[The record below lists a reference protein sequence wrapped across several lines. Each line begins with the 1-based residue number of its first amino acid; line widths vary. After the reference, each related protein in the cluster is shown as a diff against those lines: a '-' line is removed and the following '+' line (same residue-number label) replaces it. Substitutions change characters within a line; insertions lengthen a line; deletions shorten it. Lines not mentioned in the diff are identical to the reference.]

1 MRDYCQTSRR
11 YFNRECCGFYKMVE
25 CMNTKETKCVDQ
37 FLNKVHFYKLKGLNG
52 LNISFGNKRVTAL
65 FGVNG
70 CGKSTI
76 LHALACLYRPCTV
89 YGEQNYFTRF
99 FKRENKVTWS
109 DSNLVADF
117 TIDGKDKSIKYKKG
131 ERWTPRMNK
140 RPQRDVVYIGI
151 DSCVPDIEQASLTI
165 SNYNMGSEESLS
177 SEEKIIPSAS
187 KIMNY
192 VYSGYKKVT
201 FGKKKYKR
209 VSKNNKIYYSSLAMG
224 AGEQRLFT
232 ILETL
237 YSMQPYSMLLI
248 DELDLTLHTSALNK
262 LVDEM
267 IDVANKRNMQIVF
280 TTHREELAS
289 REDINIRH
297 IWNDSDGNS
306 HVLDRTTP
314 DCLQRLT
321 GGKIEQQLEIYV
333 EDDLAESITREVLRE
348 KCLLPYTHLVRFGA
362 VENAFVV
369 AAGLEIQGAD
379 LENKIILMDGDRY
392 LTQEER
398 DQQMKKYYSGTEN
411 DKEERRKRA
420 LSLIKQYN
428 IPVGEQPEHFL
439 WEKLK
444 ATDNNS
450 LVGYAKEIVG
460 VEDKHSYLYDVQ
472 RRSGEERGDF
482 LFQLTT
488 ILAKQAFWSEYVKE
502 LSDWL
507 DARKAALGL

>member
-1 MRDYCQTSRR
+1 
-11 YFNRECCGFYKMVE
+11 
-25 CMNTKETKCVDQ
+25 MNTKKMKCVDQ
-37 FLNKVHFYKLKGLNG
+37 FLDRVHFYKLKGLNG
-52 LNISFGNKRVTAL
+52 LNISFGDKRVTAI

-76 LHALACLYRPCTV
+76 LHALACLYRPCTSL
-89 YGEQNYFTRF
+89 GEKNYFTRF
-99 FKRENKVTWS
+99 FKRENIVTWA

-117 TIDGKDKSIKYKKG
+117 TIEGKGKSIKYEKG

-151 DSCVPDIEQASLTI
+151 DSCVPDIEQAAVTI
-165 SNYNMGSEESLS
+165 SKYNMGAEETLALK
-177 SEEKIIPSAS
+177 EKIISSAS

-192 VYSGYKKVT
+192 EYSDYKKVT
-201 FGKKKYKR
+201 FCNKKYKR
-209 VSKNNKIYYSSLAMG
+209 VSKSNEIAYSSLAMG
-224 AGEQRLFT
+224 AGEQRLFN

-237 YSMQPYSMLLI
+237 YSMSSYSMLLI
-248 DELDLTLHTSALNK
+248 DELDLTLHTSALNR

-267 IDVANKRNMQIVF
+267 IDVANKRNLQIVF

-297 IWNDSDGNS
+297 IWNDSDGKS
-306 HVLDRTTP
+306 CVLDRTTP
-314 DCLQRLT
+314 DCLLRLT

-333 EDDLAESITREVLRE
+333 EDDLAEYIARKVVR
-348 KCLLPYTHLVRFGA
+348 KKDLLPYTHLVRFGA

-392 LTQEER
+392 RTQEER
-398 DQQMKKYYSGTEN
+398 NQQMKKCYSGTEN
-411 DKEERRKRA
+411 DKEDRRERA

-428 IPVGEQPEHFL
+428 LPEGEQPEHFL

-444 ATDNNS
+444 AIDNNS
-450 LVGYAKEIVG
+450 LADYAKEIVV

-472 RRSGEERGDF
+472 RRSGEERCDF
-482 LFQLTT
+482 LFQLTN
-488 ILAKQAFWSEYVKE
+488 ILAEQGFWSGYVKE